1 MQRAGNYGTGNAS
14 DRPVSRRAPGLRC
27 AVRRFRTKRT
37 AWASPGTH
45 RVGDRSDGQGHA
57 GITQPGIAGHAH
69 FFGGI
74 SVAYHV
80 SLAPAS
86 LWTGRTGLSRAG
98 QTLAAIA
105 Q

>member
-1 MQRAGNYGTGNAS
+1 MQWTGNYGTGNAS
-14 DRPVSRRAPGLRC
+14 DRPVSRSTSDLRC
-27 AVRRFRTKRT
+27 TIRRFRAERT

-45 RVGDRSDGQGHA
+45 CVGDGSDGQSHA

-69 FFGGI
+69 LFWGI
-74 SVAYHV
+74 PVAYHV
-80 SLAPAS
+80 SLAPAPRG
-86 LWTGRTGLSRAG
+86 TGRPGLSRVG